1 MAKKRLS
8 PVAMYVEHGYG
19 QVEPNHLSAQH
30 NGQIYAQLPA
40 AAGIE
45 LLENGQFVKYDYAK
59 GVVDFE
65 GKGEWMLVLNEV
77 KLYRDRYSYDDF
89 AMVKEDYVA
98 RVYSSIDGEKV
109 VSDKGQKLKMLDF
122 IVGLHETL
130 QDVMKGL
137 INQSK
142 NDNTYEEELDTFL
155 KYDEKFFRSL
165 LCINL
170 VDQIH
175 ALFLDFNKAMQ
186 QSKGEPGPATNFIL
200 NDLKRV
206 VGFLKFENEH
216 ADKEDEGFKKAY
228 DASFLMLQ
236 YMEGSKKAEDEGTT
250 IKDQI
255 VEARK
260 LWQVEIGKNEP
271 EWRTRYQILWD
282 KLVAFEQEEAAKRRA
297 Q

>member
-1 MAKKRLS
+1 MNQTTRFVMGIYQVSLMIRDALEYIQDKETFDLNVYKQRKQFI
-8 PVAMYVEHGYG
+8 EHGLIESAPLSRFLSQNGDVGKNIRNNLNDFVDAVYG
-19 QVEPNHLSAQH
+19 
-30 NGQIYAQLPA
+30 
-40 AAGIE
+40 
-45 LLENGQFVKYDYAK
+45 
-59 GVVDFE
+59 
-65 GKGEWMLVLNEV
+65 
-77 KLYRDRYSYDDF
+77 DDSTI
-89 AMVKEDYVA
+89 V
-98 RVYSSIDGEKV
+98 SIDGEKV

-122 IVGLHETL
+122 IVALHETVRE
-130 QDVMKGL
+130 VMKGF

>member
-1 MAKKRLS
+1 MNQTTRFVMGIYQVSLMIRDALEYIQNKETFDLNVYKQRKQFI
-8 PVAMYVEHGYG
+8 EHGLIESAPLSRFLSQNGDVGKNIINNLNDFVDAVYG
-19 QVEPNHLSAQH
+19 
-30 NGQIYAQLPA
+30 
-40 AAGIE
+40 
-45 LLENGQFVKYDYAK
+45 
-59 GVVDFE
+59 
-65 GKGEWMLVLNEV
+65 
-77 KLYRDRYSYDDF
+77 DDSTI
-89 AMVKEDYVA
+89 V
-98 RVYSSIDGEKV
+98 SIDGEKV

-130 QDVMKGL
+130 QDVMKGF

>member
-1 MAKKRLS
+1 MNQTTRFVMGIYQVSLMIRDALEYIQNKETFDLNVYKQRKQFI
-8 PVAMYVEHGYG
+8 EHGLIESAPFSRFLSQNGEVGKNIRNNLNDFVDAVYG
-19 QVEPNHLSAQH
+19 
-30 NGQIYAQLPA
+30 
-40 AAGIE
+40 
-45 LLENGQFVKYDYAK
+45 
-59 GVVDFE
+59 
-65 GKGEWMLVLNEV
+65 
-77 KLYRDRYSYDDF
+77 DDSTI
-89 AMVKEDYVA
+89 V
-98 RVYSSIDGEKV
+98 SIDGEKV

-130 QDVMKGL
+130 QDVMKGF

>member
-1 MAKKRLS
+1 MNQTTSFVMGIYQVSLMIRDALEYIQNKETFDLNVYKQRKQFI
-8 PVAMYVEHGYG
+8 EHGLIESAPLSRFLSQNGDVGKNIRNNLNDFVDAVYG
-19 QVEPNHLSAQH
+19 
-30 NGQIYAQLPA
+30 
-40 AAGIE
+40 
-45 LLENGQFVKYDYAK
+45 
-59 GVVDFE
+59 
-65 GKGEWMLVLNEV
+65 
-77 KLYRDRYSYDDF
+77 DDSTI
-89 AMVKEDYVA
+89 V
-98 RVYSSIDGEKV
+98 SIDGEKV

-130 QDVMKGL
+130 QDVMKGF

>member
-1 MAKKRLS
+1 MNQTTRFVMGIYQVSLMIRDALEYIQNKETFDLNVYKQRKQFI
-8 PVAMYVEHGYG
+8 EHGLIESAPLSRFLSQNGEVGKNIRNNLNDFVDAVYG
-19 QVEPNHLSAQH
+19 
-30 NGQIYAQLPA
+30 
-40 AAGIE
+40 
-45 LLENGQFVKYDYAK
+45 
-59 GVVDFE
+59 
-65 GKGEWMLVLNEV
+65 
-77 KLYRDRYSYDDF
+77 DDSTI
-89 AMVKEDYVA
+89 V
-98 RVYSSIDGEKV
+98 SIDGEKV

-130 QDVMKGL
+130 QDVMKGF

-175 ALFLDFNKAMQ
+175 SLFLDFNKAMQ

>member
-1 MAKKRLS
+1 MNQTTRFVMGIYQVSLMIRDALEYIQNKETFDLNVYKQRKQFI
-8 PVAMYVEHGYG
+8 EHGLIESAPLSRFLSQNGDVGKNIRNNLNDFVDAVYG
-19 QVEPNHLSAQH
+19 
-30 NGQIYAQLPA
+30 
-40 AAGIE
+40 
-45 LLENGQFVKYDYAK
+45 
-59 GVVDFE
+59 
-65 GKGEWMLVLNEV
+65 
-77 KLYRDRYSYDDF
+77 DDSTI
-89 AMVKEDYVA
+89 V
-98 RVYSSIDGEKV
+98 SIDGEKV

-130 QDVMKGL
+130 QDVMKGF

-155 KYDEKFFRSL
+155 KKKKKFFRSL

>member
-1 MAKKRLS
+1 MNQTTRFVMGIYQVSLMIRDALEYIQNKETFDLNVYKQRKQFI
-8 PVAMYVEHGYG
+8 EHGLIESAPLSRFLSQNGDVGKNIRNNLNDFVDAVYG
-19 QVEPNHLSAQH
+19 DESTIV
-30 NGQIYAQLPA
+30 
-40 AAGIE
+40 
-45 LLENGQFVKYDYAK
+45 
-59 GVVDFE
+59 
-65 GKGEWMLVLNEV
+65 
-77 KLYRDRYSYDDF
+77 
-89 AMVKEDYVA
+89 
-98 RVYSSIDGEKV
+98 SIDGDKV

-130 QDVMKGL
+130 QDVMKGF